1 MSTPLPGQRAAQS
14 PLRAARASQAA
25 MGRAAS
31 NASSMAATMILN
43 VGGHWK
49 QVVDDV
55 LVDYE
60 FGSDDNP
67 EGE

>member
-1 MSTPLPGQRAAQS
+1 MSTPVPGQRVAQR
-14 PLRAARASQAA
+14 PLRAAVATQAA
-25 MGRAAS
+25 LGRSTNTSGAVS
-31 NASSMAATMILN
+31 DSMILN

-49 QVVDDV
+49 QVVDDY